1 MRSLKTSIKEAC
13 CETITKDNFVA
24 RLENKHN
31 YNENTLQSLTND
43 LVELLDIKEPIRW
56 IVDTDWIRGIVDD
69 NPAPS
74 KVEHS
79 EYRFIPAITKA
90 NNDIVKILE
99 KYHNWFPNKSKISI
113 TFENFKSNKK

>member
-24 RLENKHN
+24 RLENKRN
-31 YNENTLQSLTND
+31 YSENTLQSLTND

-56 IVDTDWIRGIVDD
+56 IVDTDWIEGIVDD
-69 NPAPS
+69 DPTPS
-74 KVEHS
+74 NVEHS

-113 TFENFKSNKK
+113 TFKNFKSYKK